1 MDQSQISFSM
11 PVARNMATV
20 RISLPLLRP
29 QGIGI
34 RMDFYGFRVKES
46 TNVPDALNTITMTFG
61 VKLIVECPSDSSFG
75 VCYRKDRSGVDVVEA
90 PPLGTIL
97 HFGGFPDVRT
107 PESNSFPVHSISQC
121 LADGKTC
128 QPLILYDLNN
138 WRHLNVT
145 GAGAGRSTLEVSVIS
160 CLLADYATISFQI
173 MNPSARAFSQ
183 WVVRARAEGFADI
196 QVVDVPLGGVLQADG
211 THAINKVTV
220 RETTREAA
228 RNNSIDVQVVFNMP
242 PMRGTILQISGLKG
256 AMTPS
261 TSALPLHF
269 VFEDGSSVQTVA
281 SWDISGML
289 ETTLSVDARF
299 RLRLDGTM
307 TPGHNLTLRFS
318 LINSPRPQ
326 APQNVT
332 VKAILCLLPTAL
344 GGCNLK
350 KMEVTAR
357 QGISVAILEK
367 TVGIWEGTVQPAG
380 GWREVCKDSS
390 HSSACKASEG
400 ILISDNAC
408 TGKYDECGQCDGTNN
423 ICLGC
428 DLVPNSGKVV
438 DLCGKCGGANSCVGC
453 DNQTNSGVVLDACG
467 VCGGNNECEI
477 DKPLINITWPHI
489 TATLRLIGSPN
500 EAMKSQKVLCSVT

>member
-1 MDQSQISFSM
+1 
-11 PVARNMATV
+11 
-20 RISLPLLRP
+20 
-29 QGIGI
+29 
-34 RMDFYGFRVKES
+34 MDFYGFRVKES

-61 VKLIVECPSDSSFG
+61 VKFIVECPPNSPAG
-75 VCYRKDRSGVDVVEA
+75 VCYKKDRFGRDVVEA
-90 PPLGTIL
+90 PPLGTVL

-107 PESNSFPVHSISQC
+107 PESTSFHVHSISQC

-128 QPLILYDLNN
+128 QPLIVYDLNT
-138 WRHLNVT
+138 WRHLSRT
-145 GAGAGRSTLEVSVIS
+145 GAGAGRSTLEVPVFT
-160 CLLADYATISFQI
+160 CLLAEYATISFQM
-173 MNPSARAFSQ
+173 MNPSARVFSQ
-183 WVVRARAEGFADI
+183 WVIRARAEGMADI
-196 QVVDVPLGGVLQADG
+196 KEVDVPLGGVLRAEG
-211 THAINKVTV
+211 THDITKVTV

-242 PMRGTILQISGLKG
+242 PMRGTMFRISGLKG

-261 TSALPLHF
+261 TSALPLQF

-281 SWDISGML
+281 SWDMSGML

-299 RLRLDGTM
+299 GLKLDGTM

-318 LINSPRPQ
+318 LVNSPIPQ
-326 APQNVT
+326 APQIVT

-350 KMEVTAR
+350 NMVVTIR
-357 QGISVAILEK
+357 QGSLEK
-367 TVGIWEGTVQPAG
+367 TVSGDILEIWEGTVQKAE
-380 GWREVCKDSS
+380 GWREVCKNSS
-390 HSSACKASEG
+390 LSSPCKASEG
-400 ILISDNAC
+400 ILISDNKC
-408 TGKYDECGQCDGTNN
+408 TGKYDECGQCDGTNT

-453 DNQTNSGVVLDACG
+453 DNKTNSGALLDACG

-477 DKPLINITWPHI
+477 DKPLTNITWPHI

-500 EAMKSQKVLCSVT
+500 QAMNSH

>member
-1 MDQSQISFSM
+1 MGFS
-11 PVARNMATV
+11 
-20 RISLPLLRP
+20 
-29 QGIGI
+29 
-34 RMDFYGFRVKES
+34 DFRVKES
-46 TNVPDALNTITMTFG
+46 TNVPDALNTITLTFG
-61 VKLIVECPSDSSFG
+61 VKYLVECPPGQF
-75 VCYRKDRSGVDVVEA
+75 VPCYRKDRSGVDVVDA
-90 PPLGTIL
+90 PLLGSIL

-107 PESNSFPVHSISQC
+107 PESTSFPVHSISSC

-128 QPLILYDLNN
+128 QPLIAYDLNT
-138 WRHLNVT
+138 WRHLNMT
-145 GAGAGRSTLEVSVIS
+145 GAGAGRSTLEVSIIS
-160 CLLADYATISFQI
+160 CFLGDYATISFQI
-173 MNPSARAFSQ
+173 MNPSARVFSQ
-183 WVVRARAEGFADI
+183 WVVRARAEGFIDV
-196 QVVDVPLGGVLQADG
+196 QEVDVPLGDVLRADG
-211 THAINKVTV
+211 THAINRVNV

-242 PMRGTILQISGLKG
+242 PMRGTMLRLSGLKG

-281 SWDISGML
+281 SWDMSGML

-299 RLRLDGTM
+299 GLRRDGTM

-318 LINSPRPQ
+318 LINSPIPQ

-344 GGCNLK
+344 GGCKLE
-350 KMEVTAR
+350 KMEVTTR
-357 QGISVAILEK
+357 QGKSIATFEK
-367 TVGIWEGTVQPAG
+367 TVEIWEGTVQPAG
-380 GWREVCKDSS
+380 GWREVCKGSS
-390 HSSACKASEG
+390 HSSACQASEG
-400 ILISDNAC
+400 ILISDKAC
-408 TGKYDECGQCDGTNN
+408 TGKYDECGQCDGTIT

-438 DLCGKCGGANSCVGC
+438 DLCGKCGGANLCVGC
-453 DNQTNSGVVLDACG
+453 DNQTNSGAVLDACG

-477 DKPLINITWPHI
+477 DKPLTNITWPHI

-500 EAMKSQKVLCSVT
+500 EAMNS